1 MMKIQIS
8 SLSILFLAGLFSIST
23 LVGCGGSGSNAPVS
37 GVVTLDGNP
46 LSGIRVTFYPEPAT
60 GNSAPGPYSTAVTDS
75 EGKFSLVDRYDSPG
89 AMVWKHK
96 VEFEW
101 DEVDEAAISDA
112 MEGADGDGSADRT
125 AVNAANAQQKKFPK
139 IPKNYENGGARQF
152 VVDVPAGGLESYSLE
167 MMSK

>member
-1 MMKIQIS
+1 
-8 SLSILFLAGLFSIST
+8 
-23 LVGCGGSGSNAPVS
+23 
-37 GVVTLDGNP
+37 
-46 LSGIRVTFYPEPAT
+46 
-60 GNSAPGPYSTAVTDS
+60 
-75 EGKFSLVDRYDSPG
+75 
-89 AMVWKHK
+89 MVWKHK

-112 MEGADGDGSADRT
+112 MEGADGAGSADRT
-125 AVNAANAQQKKFPK
+125 AVNAAKAQQKKFPK

>member
-1 MMKIQIS
+1 MKIQIS

-23 LVGCGGSGSNAPVS
+23 LVGCGDSGSNAPVS

-46 LSGIRVTFYPEPAT
+46 LSGIRVTFFPEAAT
-60 GNSAPGPYSTAVTDS
+60 GNAAPGPYSTAVTDS
-75 EGKFSLVDRYDSPG
+75 EGKFSLVDRYDNPG

-101 DEVDEAAISDA
+101 DEMDEAAVSDA
-112 MEGADGDGSADRT
+112 MEGADGDGSRDLA
-125 AVNAANAQQKKFPK
+125 AVKAAKTQQNKFRK
-139 IPKNYENGGARQF
+139 IPENYEHGGARQF

-167 MMSK
+167 MKSK

>member
-1 MMKIQIS
+1 MKKQIS
-8 SLSILFLAGLFSIST
+8 SFSILFLAGLFSIST
-23 LVGCGGSGSNAPVS
+23 LVGCGDSGSNAPVS

>member
-1 MMKIQIS
+1 MKIQIS

-60 GNSAPGPYSTAVTDS
+60 GNAAPGPYSTAVTDS
-75 EGKFSLVDRYDSPG
+75 EGKFSLVDRYEIPG

-112 MEGADGDGSADRT
+112 MEGADGAGSADRT

-139 IPKNYENGGARQF
+139 IPQI
-152 VVDVPAGGLESYSLE
+152 LEIRILE
-167 MMSK
+167 KIVEFR